1 MRAEFPVS
9 STKETRRSAPLVS
22 LFGSATFEEVRMS
35 EGAGSEEGSRLRL
48 VLLARWGMAVTTSST
63 LPVDSPAA
71 LEAMQV
77 KFPESFMEVTLISK
91 LPLGKTKVLEREKIS
106 QPDRKVNIQQEKQKQ
121 TNNINRKFSKSS
133 GAMIVL

>member
-1 MRAEFPVS
+1 
-9 STKETRRSAPLVS
+9 
-22 LFGSATFEEVRMS
+22 MS

-91 LPLGKTKVLEREKIS
+91 LPLGKTKVLEGEKIS
-106 QPDRKVNIQQEKQKQ
+106 QPDRKVNIRQEKPKTNKQHKQK
-121 TNNINRKFSKSS
+121 
-133 GAMIVL
+133 V

>member
-1 MRAEFPVS
+1 
-9 STKETRRSAPLVS
+9 
-22 LFGSATFEEVRMS
+22 MS

-91 LPLGKTKVLEREKIS
+91 LPLGKTKVLEGEEIS
-106 QPDRKVNIQQEKQKQ
+106 QPDREVNIQQEKQKQ
-121 TNNINRKFSKSS
+121 TNNINGKFSKSS
-133 GAMIVL
+133 GAMIFL